1 LLQSPVNMKQ
11 EIKNIIS
18 ETSNLKNLPN
28 QRIIDNLEKLAEE
41 FEIIKS
47 SLIDLTYQL
56 DAVEDGYN
64 KFLKE
69 YNNRNNE

>member
-1 LLQSPVNMKQ
+1 MLQSPVNMKQ

>member
-1 LLQSPVNMKQ
+1 MKQ